1 MHLWSELRW
10 SVLDPAWVAS
20 VFPKAATGFKG
31 VTLWQKN
38 REQKRDR
45 EGKEKRKEGI
55 RWLKT
60 PPPSKWNSWLWLG
73 SLMRIDNTR
82 AIATNRDA
90 CHHWAWPNLR
100 KFQNFIYKL
109 LFCQDVSH
117 RRMQSETPRYF
128 SFWKTASTVEVIS

>member
-45 EGKEKRKEGI
+45 EGKKKERKN
-55 RWLKT
+55 KMAKNT
-60 PPPSKWNSWLWLG
+60 PTLEMKFLVMARVINE
-73 SLMRIDNTR
+73 
-82 AIATNRDA
+82 NR
-90 CHHWAWPNLR
+90 
-100 KFQNFIYKL
+100 
-109 LFCQDVSH
+109 
-117 RRMQSETPRYF
+117 
-128 SFWKTASTVEVIS
+128 